1 MRTILEIPRNR
12 ARANSLNFFAQ
23 VRFCGGPFRLA
34 NVMLGSHSC
43 AVFGGGGF
51 GLMRINFVAAAL
63 AALAATSAPAQ
74 PAQQPP
80 KLIVAIAVDQFSAD
94 LWDEYRPHFTAG
106 LARLGSGVA
115 FRNGYQSHNATETC
129 PGHSTILTGSH
140 PSRTGIIANVWFD
153 LSQQRSDKAV
163 YCAEDERVP
172 GTSSLSYTVS
182 PIHLMVP
189 TLGEW
194 LKQARPGSR
203 SVAVAGKDRAAVM
216 MTGQRPDQRW
226 YWANNK
232 FVTDL
237 KGVSVPQTLTRA
249 NAAITAA
256 LGQVRA
262 PLDTLSLCQ
271 AKAKSYPI
279 EGGGKPVGDGAF
291 ARNAGDQAAFR
302 ASPEL
307 DGDTLAIAAGLV
319 DEMQLGRGADPDV
332 LAISLSATDYVGH
345 SYGTE
350 GQEMCLQLLAL
361 DRELGDFLGFLDSRG
376 IDYSVVL
383 TADHGGQDIPERKRQ
398 RGVPGA
404 LRIDPTLLAK
414 EVGAHIG
421 ANLGLK
427 GPAIYGEGNFGDMYV
442 DPSLSSEQRK
452 LVLAQAVAAFRV
464 HPQVE
469 AVFTA
474 EQLAATPVPTGSP
487 VGWSLIQR
495 ARASFY
501 AGRSGDF
508 IVLLKKDVTPIA
520 DTSRYVATHGSPWD
534 YDRRVPILF
543 WRRGVGSLALDTP
556 IDTVDILPTLAAALG
571 LAIPATSI
579 DGHCLEAVAGNAC
592 TPR

>member
-1 MRTILEIPRNR
+1 MRKFL
-12 ARANSLNFFAQ
+12 
-23 VRFCGGPFRLA
+23 LA
-34 NVMLGSHSC
+34 
-43 AVFGGGGF
+43 AVAA
-51 GLMRINFVAAAL
+51 FVAAP
-63 AALAATSAPAQ
+63 ATAQ
-74 PAQQPP
+74 PAQPP

-106 LARLGSGVA
+106 LARLGAGVA

-140 PSRTGIIANVWFD
+140 PSRTGIIANVWYD
-153 LSQQRSDKAV
+153 LGLQRSDKAV

-182 PIHLMVP
+182 PLHLMVP

-194 LKQARPGSR
+194 VKGQHRGSR
-203 SVAVAGKDRAAVM
+203 NVAIAGKDRAAVM
-216 MTGQRPDQRW
+216 MTGHKADQRW

-237 KGVSVPQTLTRA
+237 KGVAAPQTLTRA
-249 NAAITAA
+249 NEAIAKA
-256 LGQVRA
+256 LLETRQ
-262 PLDTLSLCQ
+262 PLQSPPLCQ
-271 AKAKSYPI
+271 AKARSFPI
-279 EGGGKPVGDGAF
+279 EGGGKPVGSGAF
-291 ARNAGDQAAFR
+291 ARSAGDAAALR

-319 DEMQLGRGADPDV
+319 DEMQLGRGAEPDV

-361 DRELGDFLGFLDSRG
+361 DRELGDFFAFLDRRG

-383 TADHGGQDIPERKRQ
+383 TADHGGLDVPERQ
-398 RGVPGA
+398 RGTGHPDA
-404 LRIDPTLLAK
+404 ARIDSALNAGK
-414 EVGAHIG
+414 IG
-421 ANLGLK
+421 LELVKKYKLPGFGL
-427 GPAIYGEGNFGDMYV
+427 YGESFGDIYV
-442 DPSLSSEQRK
+442 DRALTQAQRK
-452 LVLAQAVAAFRV
+452 LVLDGAVASYRA

-495 ARASFY
+495 ARASY
-501 AGRSGDF
+501 YPGRSGDF
-508 IVLLKKDVTPIA
+508 VVLLKRNITPIA

-543 WRRGVGSLALDTP
+543 WRKGMTPRALDTP
-556 IDTVDILPTLAAALG
+556 VETTDILPTLAATIG
-571 LAIPATSI
+571 IAIPAGSI
-579 DGHCLEAVAGNAC
+579 DGHCIATVAGSKC
-592 TPR
+592 PSP

>member
-1 MRTILEIPRNR
+1 MRKFL
-12 ARANSLNFFAQ
+12 
-23 VRFCGGPFRLA
+23 LA
-34 NVMLGSHSC
+34 
-43 AVFGGGGF
+43 AVAA
-51 GLMRINFVAAAL
+51 FVAAP
-63 AALAATSAPAQ
+63 ATAQ
-74 PAQQPP
+74 PAQPP

-106 LARLGSGVA
+106 LARLGAGVA

-140 PSRTGIIANVWFD
+140 PSRTGIIANVWYD
-153 LSQQRSDKAV
+153 LGLQRSDKAV

-182 PIHLMVP
+182 PLHLMVP

-194 LKQARPGSR
+194 VKGQHRGSR
-203 SVAVAGKDRAAVM
+203 NVAIAGKDRAAVM
-216 MTGQRPDQRW
+216 MTGHKADQRW

-237 KGVSVPQTLTRA
+237 KGVAAPQTLTRA
-249 NAAITAA
+249 NEAIAKA
-256 LGQVRA
+256 LLETRQ
-262 PLDTLSLCQ
+262 PLQSPPLCQ
-271 AKAKSYPI
+271 AKARSFPI
-279 EGGGKPVGDGAF
+279 EGGGKPVGSGAF
-291 ARNAGDQAAFR
+291 ARSAGDAAALR

-319 DEMQLGRGADPDV
+319 DEMQLGRRAEPDV

-361 DRELGDFLGFLDSRG
+361 DRELGDFFAFLDRRG
-376 IDYSVVL
+376 INYSVVL
-383 TADHGGQDIPERKRQ
+383 TADHGGLDVPERQ
-398 RGVPGA
+398 RGTGHPDA
-404 LRIDPTLLAK
+404 ARIDSALNAGK
-414 EVGAHIG
+414 IG
-421 ANLGLK
+421 LELVKKYKLPGFGL
-427 GPAIYGEGNFGDMYV
+427 YGESFGDIYV
-442 DPSLSSEQRK
+442 DRALTQAQRK
-452 LVLAQAVAAFRV
+452 LVLDGAVASYRA

-495 ARASFY
+495 ARASYFH
-501 AGRSGDF
+501 GRSGDF
-508 IVLLKKDVTPIA
+508 VVLLKRNITPIA

-543 WRRGVGSLALDTP
+543 WRKGMTPSALDTP
-556 IDTVDILPTLAAALG
+556 VETTDILPTLAATIG
-571 LAIPATSI
+571 IAIPAGSI
-579 DGHCLEAVAGNAC
+579 DGHCIATVAGSKC
-592 TPR
+592 PSP